1 MDDAPIEV
9 VPDSAPTDLI
19 SKDIDLLPDENES
32 QNQESLIQF
41 DAIESTQ
48 LEEKE
53 VIQQDLLDFAPEEP
67 SPDI

>member
-19 SKDIDLLPDENES
+19 SKDIDLLQDENES

-53 VIQQDLLDFAPEEP
+53 VIQQDLLDFAPE
-67 SPDI
+67 

>member
-19 SKDIDLLPDENES
+19 SKDIDLLQDENES

-48 LEEKE
+48 LEKKE
-53 VIQQDLLDFAPEEP
+53 VIQQDLLDFAPE
-67 SPDI
+67 

>member
-9 VPDSAPTDLI
+9 VPDSEPTDLI
-19 SKDIDLLPDENES
+19 SKDIDLLQDENES

-53 VIQQDLLDFAPEEP
+53 VI
-67 SPDI
+67 

>member
-1 MDDAPIEV
+1 MDDAPTEV

-19 SKDIDLLPDENES
+19 SKDIDLLQDENES

-53 VIQQDLLDFAPEEP
+53 VNQQDLLDFAPEEP

>member
-9 VPDSAPTDLI
+9 VPDSALTDLI
-19 SKDIDLLPDENES
+19 SKDIDLLQDGNES

>member
-9 VPDSAPTDLI
+9 VPDSALTDLI
-19 SKDIDLLPDENES
+19 SKDIDLLQDENES

>member
-19 SKDIDLLPDENES
+19 SKDIDLLQDGNES